1 MNPQILSDLKTF
13 YPELIL
19 TAAILAVV
27 IGDLV
32 FLRIRNAV
40 TFGVAAL
47 GLILSFACSIP
58 FLTAFRIPLSLAFW
72 P

>member
-27 IGDLV
+27 IAEHV
-32 FLRIRNAV
+32 FLMIRNAF
-40 TFGVAAL
+40 TFGVPA
-47 GLILSFACSIP
+47 
-58 FLTAFRIPLSLAFW
+58 
-72 P
+72 